1 VAHLEEGEEFEHALT
16 WVRHVTKNITHSG
29 QNLTG
34 ISDTVRAMYGH
45 QQWINRED
53 DSMRN
58 VKLERTLAVARSS
71 VWAVLADYPN
81 IADWNDGLKK
91 SYAIGDA
98 TEGVGAQRRTEL
110 VQGGAMR
117 ETVTEWVPE
126 ERMVIA
132 IDEIEKMPVKQ
143 ATMTFTLSGGGET
156 TLCMMSYD
164 YEPKGG
170 PFAFIVGSMLD
181 WQMPKGFNGFIDY
194 LEPAAQ
200 ARATS

>member
-1 VAHLEEGEEFEHALT
+1 
-16 WVRHVTKNITHSG
+16 
-29 QNLTG
+29 
-34 ISDTVRAMYGH
+34 
-45 QQWINRED
+45 
-53 DSMRN
+53 MRN

-81 IADWNDGLKK
+81 IADWNEGLKK

-110 VQGGAMR
+110 VPAGAMR
-117 ETVTEWVPE
+117 ETVAEWVPE

-132 IDEIEKMPVKQ
+132 IDKIEKMPVAQ
-143 ATMTFTLSGGGET
+143 ARMTFTLSGGGET
-156 TLCMMSYD
+156 TLFTMSYD

-170 PFAFIVGSMLD
+170 PLAFILGPILD
-181 WQMPKGFNGFIDY
+181 RQMNKGFNRFIDY

-200 ARATS
+200 AQAAA

>member
-1 VAHLEEGEEFEHALT
+1 
-16 WVRHVTKNITHSG
+16 
-29 QNLTG
+29 
-34 ISDTVRAMYGH
+34 
-45 QQWINRED
+45 
-53 DSMRN
+53 MRN
-58 VKLERTLAVARSS
+58 VKLERTLDVARSS

-98 TEGVGAQRRTEL
+98 TEGVGAQRQTEL
-110 VQGGAMR
+110 VSAGAMR

-132 IDEIEKMPVKQ
+132 IDKIEKMPVKQ
-143 ATMTFTLSGGGET
+143 ATMAFTLSGGGDT
-156 TLCMMSYD
+156 TLVTMSYD

-170 PFAFIVGSMLD
+170 PLALILGPILD
-181 WQMPKGFNGFIDY
+181 WQMNKGFNGFIDY

-200 ARATS
+200 AWAAPEEDGHPST